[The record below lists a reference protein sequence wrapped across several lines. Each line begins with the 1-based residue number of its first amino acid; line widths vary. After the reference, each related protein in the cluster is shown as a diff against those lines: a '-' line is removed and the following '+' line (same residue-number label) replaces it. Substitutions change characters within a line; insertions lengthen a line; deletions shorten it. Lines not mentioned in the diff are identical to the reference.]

1 LTVAYYHTSIQTN
14 KMESAFNIWE
24 TSRNLYLDFLEKYTL
39 DQLNKVPEG
48 FSNNLIWNIGHIIV
62 AQQALVYKS
71 SGLPG
76 YVSDELFALYKP
88 GTRPTGTTS
97 QEEVAELRALLTSL
111 VAQTKADYYAGAF
124 ETYNARMTGTGFY
137 VASLTDA
144 LQFNNYHEA
153 LHMGFMMNIR
163 KFV

>member
-1 LTVAYYHTSIQTN
+1 
-14 KMESAFNIWE
+14 MESAFKIWE
-24 TSRNLYLDFLEKYTL
+24 TSRNLYLGFLEKYTL
-39 DQLNKVPEG
+39 EQLNKVPEG

-62 AQQALVYKS
+62 AQQGLVYKS

-76 YVSDELFALYKP
+76 YVPDELFALYKP

-97 QEEVAELRALLTSL
+97 EEEVAELKELLISL
-111 VAQTKADYYAGAF
+111 IAQTKTDYYAGKF
-124 ETYNARMTGTGFY
+124 VTYNARMTGTGFQ

-144 LQFNNYHEA
+144 IQFNNYHEA
-153 LHMGFMMNIR
+153 LHLGVMMGIR